1 MDKMQER
8 TDFKSILP
16 KEAVPM
22 NIAMLSVHTCPL
34 AALGGKETGGMN
46 VYVRELAR
54 ELSARGH
61 RVDIYTRSQDPAVP
75 HEVPGLEIGAR
86 VFHVPAGPEAPYN
99 KHRLFDYLPEFVR
112 GARAEAAHENVRY
125 AVYHAHYWLSGWVA
139 RELQREQPAP
149 IVQMFHTLGAMKNQ
163 VALGQAD
170 RETGRRIAVE
180 REIMHFADRII
191 AATPR
196 DRQQMIDL
204 YDAPRNKITIV
215 SPGVDLAL
223 FHPHP
228 IQDTKQYFKND
239 HTVLFVGRLDPIKG
253 IDTWFRAMK
262 LVVEEDPSL
271 RGRLCVCL
279 IGGDVDE
286 DEPDEEF
293 ARLNG
298 LKDELGIADVVAFL
312 GKRSQESLPFYY
324 ASADVVVMPSRYES
338 FGMVALEAMACGT
351 PVVASD
357 VGGLSFIVR
366 NGETGFLVP
375 EGDARAMAECLSCIL
390 HDPDLRARLGKRGVE
405 VARAYAWPR
414 IADQIEARYCE
425 VSDKWSI

>member
-1 MDKMQER
+1 
-8 TDFKSILP
+8 
-16 KEAVPM
+16 
-22 NIAMLSVHTCPL
+22 MLSVHTCPL

-61 RVDIYTRSQDPAVP
+61 RVDIYTRSQDPTVP

-112 GARAEAAHENVRY
+112 GARAEAEHEKIRY

-139 RELQREQPAP
+139 RELQRTQPAP
-149 IVQMFHTLGAMKNQ
+149 IIQMFHTLGAMKNQ
-163 VALGQAD
+163 VALGHAD
-170 RETGRRIAVE
+170 RETERRIAVE
-180 REIMHFADRII
+180 GEIMRFADRIV

-196 DRQQMIDL
+196 DRQHMLDL
-204 YDAPRNKITIV
+204 YDAPANKISII
-215 SPGVDLAL
+215 PAGVDLKL
-223 FHPHP
+223 FHPLD
-228 IQDTKQYFKND
+228 IQDTKQYFKDD
-239 HTVLFVGRLDPIKG
+239 HTVLFVGRIDPIKG

-262 LVVEEDPSL
+262 LVVEQDPSL

-279 IGGDVDE
+279 IGGDLDE
-286 DEPDEEF
+286 EEPDEEF
-293 ARLNG
+293 ARLNA
-298 LKDELGIADVVAFL
+298 LKDELGIADVVTFL
-312 GKRSQESLPFYY
+312 GKRSQESLPYYY
-324 ASADVVVMPSRYES
+324 ASADVIVMPSRYES

-366 NGETGFLVP
+366 DGETGYLVP
-375 EGDARAMAECLSCIL
+375 EGDARAMADCLYRLL
-390 HDPDLRARLGKRGVE
+390 HDPDLRARLGKCGVQ
-405 VARAYAWPR
+405 VAREYAWTR
-414 IADQIEARYCE
+414 IADQIEALYCE
-425 VSDKWSI
+425 VLDRWGDRQADLIFAPS